1 MILADDNGKSKGDFI
16 MTIHPER
23 RQLSDELHARPFH
36 DFDGAGRFIRYI
48 FLYDKS
54 DKDIVSHIND
64 WLTVNDRLRLGTGEK
79 FRRETFERYIFRI
92 ERHTEFVTIGFIMKG
107 ETVRNGLSQGAFEK
121 TAWPDLPF
129 DVIETVP
136 ASLFHAIWVEIGG
149 RAPAKLDP
157 LKVQFMLSSKA
168 EASSQISDGA
178 GQLHCSFDI
187 DENQFSRAIVF
198 HEGVTPARMGRMVL
212 RIIEME
218 TYRMLALL
226 GLPESRKYL
235 STLVQI
241 EHKLTQLTRQ
251 LTEQISQDD
260 TEVQALLPALSQLAA
275 QVEEISA
282 NTSYRLSATKAYHDI
297 FLARLEG
304 LRLARL
310 DGHQGVYGFLDRRM
324 MPAMQTCFAFGE
336 RVQTLSQ
343 RIERTGS
350 LLRTQTET
358 TIQRQNRDLLSSM
371 DRRAQAQLRLQ
382 QTVEGLSVIA
392 GTYYGVGLVGILV
405 EGLNLQPPFDKM
417 SLVKAFAV
425 PFVAIVIW
433 FFINRVSRSV
443 RRLNK

>member
-1 MILADDNGKSKGDFI
+1 MMA
-16 MTIHPER
+16 IHPER

-36 DFDGAGRFIRYI
+36 DFDGAGRFIRYV
-48 FLYDKS
+48 FLYEDS
-54 DKDIVSHIND
+54 DEDIVSHINE
-64 WLTVNDRLRLGTGEK
+64 WLITQDRLPLGTGEK

-92 ERHTEFVTIGFIMKG
+92 ERHTEFVTIGFIIKG
-107 ETVRNGLSQGAFEK
+107 ERVRNGLSKGAFDK
-121 TAWPDLPF
+121 AAWPDLPF
-129 DVIETVP
+129 DVIEAAP
-136 ASLFHAIWVEIGG
+136 ANLFHAIWVEIGG
-149 RAPAKLDP
+149 RPPAKLDP
-157 LKVQFMLSSKA
+157 MKVQFMLNSQA
-168 EASSQISDGA
+168 EASSQMSEGA

-187 DENQFSRAIVF
+187 DDNHFSRGIVF
-198 HEGVTPARMGRMVL
+198 HDKISPARMGRMVL

-226 GLPESRKYL
+226 GLPVARKYL
-235 STLVQI
+235 SILVQI
-241 EHKLTQLTRQ
+241 EHKLTELTRQ
-251 LTEQISQDD
+251 LTEQISRED

-275 QVEEISA
+275 QIEEISA

-336 RVQTLSQ
+336 RLQILSQ

-392 GTYYGVGLVGILV
+392 GTYYGVGLVGILA
-405 EGLNLQPPFDKM
+405 EGLHLHPPFNEIV
-417 SLVKAFAV
+417 LVKAFAV
-425 PFVAIVIW
+425 PFVAVVIW
-433 FFINRVSRSV
+433 FFINRVSQSV
-443 RRLNK
+443 RRLNR